1 MTLLLSK
8 AFKELSKLPKSV
20 QAEIASELLGD
31 IESEIKWDK
40 ALSESQDKLEKLAD
54 KALKDFKA
62 GRTKK
67 TCPRENGDGLRLLK
81 HI

>member
-1 MTLLLSK
+1 MPSLLSK

-20 QAEIASELLGD
+20 QDEVASELLED
-31 IESEIKWDK
+31 IESEFKWDK
-40 ALSESQDKLEKLAD
+40 ALAESQDKLEKLAD

-67 TCPRENGDGLRLLK
+67 MGFDEL
-81 HI
+81 

>member
-20 QAEIASELLGD
+20 QDKIASELLED
-31 IESEIKWDK
+31 IESEIKCDK

-54 KALKDFKA
+54 KALEDLKA
-62 GRTKK
+62 GRTKNRR
-67 TCPRENGDGLRLLK
+67 P
-81 HI
+81 